1 MSSNKCQICG
11 KPASFHYS
19 TTVNGKTEEVN
30 LCADCLAKHSGEFKG
45 INDFSNFKN
54 LFSFGDDGGLDA
66 FFGNVFGVEP
76 KKVGAICPHCGMT
89 AADIASNYKLGCSEC
104 YTTFKDLVRDMVANI
119 GGGEHVGKKYSFVG
133 DNMKGVATDARNENK
148 NISDNENSNVADD
161 ETRLQ
166 NELEKAVKEE
176 RYADAD
182 KIHKELLKL
191 RESKKN

>member
-1 MSSNKCQICG
+1 MSTNKCQICG

-19 TTVNGKTEEVN
+19 TTVNGKTEEVD
-30 LCADCLAKHSGEFKG
+30 LCAECLAKHSGEFKG
-45 INDFSNFKN
+45 INDFTNFKN
-54 LFSFGDDGGLDA
+54 LFSFGDDAGLDA

-133 DNMKGVATDARNENK
+133 DDMKEVATDVADEVK
-148 NISDNENSNVADD
+148 NVTDD

>member
-1 MSSNKCQICG
+1 MSTNKCQICG

-30 LCADCLAKHSGEFKG
+30 LCAECLAKHSGEFKG
-45 INDFSNFKN
+45 INDFNNFKN

-76 KKVGAICPHCGMT
+76 KKVGTICPHCGMT
-89 AADIASNYKLGCSEC
+89 ASDIASNYKLGCSEC

-119 GGGEHVGKKYSFVG
+119 GGGEHVGKKYSYVG
-133 DNMKGVATDARNENK
+133 DDVKEVATDVAEE
-148 NISDNENSNVADD
+148 DANVAKEKVIGD
-161 ETRLQ
+161 EEKHLQ
-166 NELEKAVKEE
+166 HELEKAVKEE

-191 RESKKN
+191 RESKIN

>member
-1 MSSNKCQICG
+1 MSTNKCQICG

-30 LCADCLAKHSGEFKG
+30 LCADCLAKHGGEFKG
-45 INDFSNFKN
+45 INDFTNFKN
-54 LFSFGDDGGLDA
+54 LFSFGDNGGLDA

-104 YTTFKDLVRDMVANI
+104 YATFKDLVRDMVANI
-119 GGGEHVGKKYSFVG
+119 GGGEHVGKKYKF
-133 DNMKGVATDARNENK
+133 
-148 NISDNENSNVADD
+148 ISDDKRTDTPNVAEDKDKIND
-161 ETRLQ
+161 EEARLQ
-166 NELEKAVKEE
+166 SELEKAVKEE

-191 RESKKN
+191 RESKNS

>member
-1 MSSNKCQICG
+1 MSTNKCQICG

-30 LCADCLAKHSGEFKG
+30 LCAECLAKHGGEIKG
-45 INDFSNFKN
+45 INDFTSFKN

>member
-1 MSSNKCQICG
+1 MSANKCQICG

-30 LCADCLAKHSGEFKG
+30 LCTECLAKHGGEYKG

-54 LFSFGDDGGLDA
+54 LFSFGNDGGLDA

-76 KKVGAICPHCGMT
+76 KKVGAVCPHCGMT

-119 GGGEHVGKKYSFVG
+119 GGGEHIGKKYQFIGADTKDVTA
-133 DNMKGVATDARNENK
+133 DTPTEKVK
-148 NISDNENSNVADD
+148 NSNEVKNSTDE
-161 ETRLQ
+161 ETRLK
-166 NELEKAVKEE
+166 NELDKAVKEE

-191 RESKKN
+191 RESKNK

>member
-1 MSSNKCQICG
+1 MSNNKCQICG

-30 LCADCLAKHSGEFKG
+30 LCADCLAKHGGEFKG
-45 INDFSNFKN
+45 INDFTNFKN
-54 LFSFGDDGGLDA
+54 LFSFGNDGGLDA

-89 AADIASNYKLGCSEC
+89 ASDIAGNYKLGCSEC
-104 YTTFKDLVRDMVANI
+104 YITFKDLVRDMVANI
-119 GGGEHVGKKYSFVG
+119 GSGEHVGKKYNYVSV
-133 DNMKGVATDARNENK
+133 DKIAENPNATIEK
-148 NISDNENSNVADD
+148 VNIADE

-182 KIHKELLKL
+182 KIHKELIKL
-191 RESKKN
+191 RESKNN

>member
-1 MSSNKCQICG
+1 MNTNKCQICG

-30 LCADCLAKHSGEFKG
+30 LCADCLSKHGGEFKG
-45 INDFSNFKN
+45 INDFNNFKS
-54 LFSFGDDGGLDA
+54 LFSFGNDGGLDA

-104 YTTFKDLVRDMVANI
+104 YNTFKDLVRDMVSNI
-119 GGGEHVGKKYSFVG
+119 GGGEHIGKKYNFVG
-133 DNMKGVATDARNENK
+133 NEALDAMTETTTEKSGKINEK
-148 NISDNENSNVADD
+148 KKESDE
-161 ETRLQ
+161 ETRLKY
-166 NELEKAVKEE
+166 ELDKAVKEE

-191 RESKKN
+191 RKDNKQ